1 LTDLSTRY
9 LGLKLANPIIVGSSG
24 LTKSVEG
31 VKRCADAGAAAVV
44 LKSIFEE
51 QIAAEVDQLVDQS
64 QGSLWHPEAAE
75 YITNYGKETSV
86 AAYLDLIARAKQ
98 AVSIPV
104 IASVH
109 CATAGAWTEFVKR
122 VQDAGADAIELNAFV
137 MPSDPRRDGR
147 HNEQFYFD
155 VVGAVKDRVSIPL
168 SIKLGFFFSSLVQ
181 TLTEL
186 SRTALDG
193 MVLFNRFYSPDIDIE
208 KLALTPSRIVS
219 SPEEYVR
226 TLRWVS
232 ILAGRTDCDI
242 AAATGI
248 HDGKTVVKQ
257 LLAGADAVQVV
268 STLYRNGLGH
278 LQPMLDQLTDWM
290 QRSHFASIADFHG
303 KLAQS
308 ASTNPAEYV
317 RVQFMKHSVGIE

>member
-1 LTDLSTRY
+1 LTDLSSRY
-9 LGLKLANPIIVGSSG
+9 LGLELANPIIIGSSG
-24 LTKSVEG
+24 LTKSVDG
-31 VKRCADAGAAAVV
+31 VKRCADSGAAALV

-64 QGSLWHPEAAE
+64 EGSLWHPEAAE
-75 YITNYGKETSV
+75 YITSYGKESSV
-86 AAYLDLIARAKQ
+86 KAYLDLIAGAKQ
-98 AVSIPV
+98 ATSIPV

-109 CATAGAWTEFVKR
+109 CVTAGGWVEFVKR
-122 VQDAGADAIELNAFV
+122 VEDAGADAIELNAFV
-137 MPSDPRRDGR
+137 MPSDPRRNGR

-186 SRTALDG
+186 SQTALDG

-208 KLALTPSRIVS
+208 KLELTPSKIVS
-219 SPEEYVR
+219 GPDEYVR

-232 ILAGRTDCDI
+232 ILAGRTGCDI

-248 HDGKTVVKQ
+248 HDGQTVVKQ

-268 STLYRNGLGH
+268 SALYRHGLGH
-278 LQPMLDQLTDWM
+278 VQVMLYQLTDWM
-290 QRSHFASIADFHG
+290 QRWNFKSIPDFRG
-303 KLAQS
+303 RLSQS
-308 ASTNPAEYV
+308 ASANPAEYV